1 MTASQALSGEHIRRL
16 VAELADHLRGSSVE
30 YRLVIAGGALL
41 AWHGLRESTHDV
53 DSLTYLDDAI
63 QTAIAEVAAQHDL
76 AGNWLNH
83 NARLFTPATLAT
95 ESCADI
101 FTSSSLTLLGVP
113 LDLLFIM
120 KLYRANPED
129 IADMIRLWPLVRGRF
144 ASFDDVVLRYHEAYP
159 MAEESESLA
168 QFIAHIAQE
177 AEESGW

>member
-1 MTASQALSGEHIRRL
+1 MAASQALSGEHIRRL

-30 YRLVIAGGALL
+30 YRLV
-41 AWHGLRESTHDV
+41 
-53 DSLTYLDDAI
+53 
-63 QTAIAEVAAQHDL
+63 IAEVAAQHDL

-113 LDLLFIM
+113 LDLLFVM

-129 IADMIRLWPLVRGRF
+129 VADMIRLWP
-144 ASFDDVVLRYHEAYP
+144 
-159 MAEESESLA
+159 LA

-177 AEESGW
+177 AEESGR